1 MLKHNWII
9 QSNITQ
15 RLCRAVSSFLVLCYR
30 LPRQLH
36 NHTAW
41 NKTEA
46 SQVDISGLEPSCT
59 SWWCTLLDIFH
70 VLMGN
75 WWGTTSRVPYTVRL
89 SFERNYQL
97 SLLLLW
103 QFLSLLR
110 VCSKHNNQKRH
121 ELIKRLDEGIVN
133 GTVCCILRWMA
144 HVRTIWAAQ
153 LNPLCSPFR
162 LKQLLCEI
170 FLISDVITWRC
181 SARLRETTPPPLHF
195 FPPRAISLPL
205 LPSSLRSSMCR
216 TIVAEEHC
224 SENRWNQLE
233 IIDLLWGQHE
243 AIFSK
248 GLCNINY

>member
-162 LKQLLCEI
+162 LKQLLCVSSWFQMWLLE
-170 FLISDVITWRC
+170 D
-181 SARLRETTPPPLHF
+181 A
-195 FPPRAISLPL
+195 LPGCVRRHP
-205 LPSSLRSSMCR
+205 LPSISFPLAPFLCLFCHLLY
-216 TIVAEEHC
+216 VAVCVEL
-224 SENRWNQLE
+224 S
-233 IIDLLWGQHE
+233 
-243 AIFSK
+243 
-248 GLCNINY
+248 